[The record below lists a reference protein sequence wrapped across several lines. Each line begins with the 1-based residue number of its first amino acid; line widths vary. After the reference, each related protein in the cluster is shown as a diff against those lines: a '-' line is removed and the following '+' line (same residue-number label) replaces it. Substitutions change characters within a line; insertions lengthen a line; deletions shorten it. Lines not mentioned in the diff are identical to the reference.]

1 MKEFEINNK
10 KLEIS
15 QNSEQKKAVQGEHE
29 ALSRLSEA
37 EFQTGEFLEERRNQ
51 ILSEGKSEMLMHE
64 SRAERSAHAIRELG
78 RQLRSQHVE
87 IYHRAQENEESRGE
101 KTWLRAGEKAQ

>member
-1 MKEFEINNK
+1 MKEFEMNNK

-29 ALSRLSEA
+29 ALSRLAEA
-37 EFQTGEFLEERRNQ
+37 EFQTGEFLEDRRNQ

-78 RQLRSQHVE
+78 RQLPGSMQVRKLNEMVVLKLFMKWRS
-87 IYHRAQENEESRGE
+87 
-101 KTWLRAGEKAQ
+101 